1 MNFVTPFC
9 LAVLSSFLFYFS
21 TSTTV
26 AAVEATKVS
35 EIATSVGRISAYRMA
50 QFRQGAPTR
59 PLKTGVSPSS
69 TKVSYSQSATAANMV
84 TPAILLGMPTIV
96 IICLIIKA
104 FKGD

>member
-1 MNFVTPFC
+1 MKFVTHFC
-9 LAVLSSFLFYFS
+9 LAILSSSLFYFS
-21 TSTTV
+21 ASTT
-26 AAVEATKVS
+26 AAAAEATKVF

-50 QFRQGAPTR
+50 QFRQGAPTK

-84 TPAILLGMPTIV
+84 TPAILLGMPAMV
-96 IICLIIKA
+96 IIFLIIKA